1 MNRHLTAFLCLA
13 IFALPA
19 TADVYKCRL
28 PNGQTEISNSP
39 CASGSGTLKVRPDDT
54 VPEQSRLQAERDAA
68 RMREYAEKREAAKRL
83 DEQAERKDEA
93 ARRDTAASR
102 EVYQSATMDE
112 CLATLARH
120 APEAGRQAELEAIC
134 RAKPK
139 SEPSAPAPTQQIIVP
154 VYPPSHLHDKLRPR
168 PPVKYEPTTPPAKPG
183 ARQET
188 LPEYRPTTPCAPG
201 DKKCVR

>member
-1 MNRHLTAFLCLA
+1 MNRSLPALLCFAF
-13 IFALPA
+13 FALPA

-93 ARRDTAASR
+93 ARRDAAASR
-102 EVYQSATMDE
+102 EIYQSATMDE
-112 CLATLARH
+112 CLAALARL
-120 APEAGRQAELEAIC
+120 AELEAIC

-139 SEPSAPAPTQQIIVP
+139 SQPVAAPTQQIIVP
-154 VYPPSHLHDKLRPR
+154 VYPPTHLHDKLRPR
-168 PPVKYEPTTPPAKPG
+168 PPVKYEAPTAPAKPG
-183 ARQET
+183 TRQET